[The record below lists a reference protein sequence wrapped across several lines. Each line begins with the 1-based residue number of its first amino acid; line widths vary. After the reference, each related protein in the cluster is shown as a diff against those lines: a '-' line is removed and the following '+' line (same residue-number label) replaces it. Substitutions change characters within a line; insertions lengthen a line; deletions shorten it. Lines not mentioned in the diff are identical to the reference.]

1 MPLFRVYNTM
11 LRVLPIL
18 LIVSLIAGCASYN
31 FEKVEIGLKAGKPED
46 AYNYLKKNAPKKPD
60 IPHQFE
66 LGLTAHYANLFPE
79 SSKAFEQAEMIAED
93 RFTKSLSKEALS
105 LVTTDKL
112 RPYAGTRYE
121 RLLSHYYSA
130 LNYIYK
136 GNLDGALVE
145 CRRATNLIQYFK
157 GEEKEYNF
165 FGTGFL
171 AHFCGMVFEKAGQSN
186 DAFISYRQAEEYY
199 KNAAEI
205 TGVPMPE
212 DVGHSLVR
220 LSRKLGFTEEY
231 EHYRKQYSEPPP
243 FPENYGELILFYE
256 SGYVPPKEEE
266 NLIFPIL
273 KTDKFGKDDD
283 KGIIEFARTLRKR
296 EGMVV
301 EEIKLEYLLRVA
313 IPVIRSNRPHFAGI
327 QVSVGD
333 QKVNGMLIEDIETMA
348 IETLKAERTVVI
360 IRTLARALG
369 KYLIFRKAQNEN
381 KVLGAVVNLAGV
393 LTESADTR
401 SWQTL
406 PNQIFMV
413 RMPLPAG
420 THKMNLSFLNANGQ
434 GTGNESIP
442 DVKITSN
449 RITFLNYRTYK

>member
-1 MPLFRVYNTM
+1 MTKF
-11 LRVLPIL
+11 LPFL
-18 LIVSLIAGCASYN
+18 LVISLIMGCAGYN
-31 FEKVEIGLKAGKPED
+31 FEKVEVNLKTGKPED

-79 SSKAFEQAEMIAED
+79 SSKAFEVAEMIAED
-93 RFTKSLSKEALS
+93 RFTKSISKEALS

-112 RPYAGTRYE
+112 RPYTGTRYE
-121 RLLSHYYSA
+121 RLLGHYYSA

-171 AHFCGMVFEKAGQSN
+171 AHFCGMVFEAAGEWN
-186 DAFISYRQAEEYY
+186 DALISYRQAEEYY
-199 KNAAEI
+199 KNAAAI
-205 TGVPMPE
+205 TGVPMPN

-220 LSRKLGFTEEY
+220 LSRKLSFSDEY
-231 EHYRKQYSEPPP
+231 ARYRTQYGEPPP
-243 FPENYGELILFYE
+243 RSENSGELILFYE
-256 SGYVPPKEEE
+256 TGYVPPKEEE
-266 NLIFPIL
+266 NVIFPIL
-273 KTDKFGKDDD
+273 KTDKFGEEDDED
-283 KGIIEFARTLRKR
+283 AVQFARTIKTR

-301 EEIKLEYLLRVA
+301 EEIKLEYLLHVA
-313 IPVIRSNRPHFAGI
+313 MPVIRSNRPHFAGI
-327 QVSVGD
+327 QVSVGED
-333 QKVNGMLIEDIETMA
+333 ITQGVLIEDIETMA
-348 IETLKAERTVVI
+348 IETLKSERTVI
-360 IRTLARALG
+360 LLRTLVRALG
-369 KYLIFRKAQNEN
+369 KYLIFRQAKKEN

-413 RMPLPAG
+413 RMPLPVG
-420 THKMNLSFLNANGQ
+420 THTLKLSFLNSREQ
-434 GTGNESIP
+434 ISRSEFVQ
-442 DVKITSN
+442 DVKISSN
-449 RITFLNYRTYK
+449 QITFLNFRTYK

>member
-1 MPLFRVYNTM
+1 MTKF
-11 LRVLPIL
+11 LPFL
-18 LIVSLIAGCASYN
+18 LVISLIMGCAGYN
-31 FEKVEIGLKAGKPED
+31 FEKVEVNLKTGKPKD

-79 SSKAFEQAEMIAED
+79 SSKAFEVAEMIAED
-93 RFTKSLSKEALS
+93 RFTKSISKEALS

-112 RPYAGTRYE
+112 RPYTGTRYE
-121 RLLSHYYSA
+121 RLLGHYYSA

-171 AHFCGMVFEKAGQSN
+171 AHFCGMVFEAAGEWN
-186 DAFISYRQAEEYY
+186 DALISYRQAEEYY
-199 KNAAEI
+199 KNAAVI
-205 TGVPMPE
+205 TGVPMPN

-220 LSRKLGFTEEY
+220 LSRRLSFSDEY
-231 EHYRKQYSEPPP
+231 ARYRTQYGEPPLH
-243 FPENYGELILFYE
+243 PENSGELILFYE
-256 SGYVPPKEEE
+256 TGYVPHKRAET
-266 NLIFPIL
+266 LTFPIL
-273 KTDKFGKDDD
+273 KTDTFGEEEDEDAVQ
-283 KGIIEFARTLRKR
+283 FARTIRTR

-301 EEIKLEYLLRVA
+301 EEIKLEYLLHVA
-313 IPVIRSNRPHFAGI
+313 MPVLRSNRPHFAGI
-327 QVSVGD
+327 QVSVGED
-333 QKVNGMLIEDIETMA
+333 ITQGVLIEDIEAMA
-348 IETLKAERTVVI
+348 IETLKSERTVI
-360 IRTLARALG
+360 LLRTLVRALG
-369 KYLIFRKAQNEN
+369 KYLIFRQAKKEN

-413 RMPLPAG
+413 RMPLPVG
-420 THKMNLSFLNANGQ
+420 THTLKLSFLNSRKQISGSEFVQ
-434 GTGNESIP
+434 
-442 DVKITSN
+442 DVKISSN
-449 RITFLNYRTYK
+449 QITFLNFRTYK